1 MIESQSCVIVG
12 SAALAFVIKNFIFFA
27 TFDRAGGA
35 GAVDFAGWM
44 RAVMRTVM
52 RVDDEMLGKK
62 IRKRN
67 GYVQGI

>member
-1 MIESQSCVIVG
+1 MDGWGLFLFRQRTDSIQLG
-12 SAALAFVIKNFIFFA
+12 R
-27 TFDRAGGA
+27 TDRAGGA

-62 IRKRN
+62 IRKKIRKRN